1 MIKVD
6 KGRWGT
12 MKQQV
17 DITFKNIFFS
27 LKDFKTQKKGS
38 IFAAKRA
45 IVLLDGFE
53 IKFYHTL
60 TIQSPI

>member
-1 MIKVD
+1 
-6 KGRWGT
+6 